1 MNLQAPVSS
10 LMSTNLITVEATDK
24 LQVAKD
30 IFGTHNIHHLPV
42 LDENEKLV
50 GIFSKSDYLYFI
62 RPLDKDSNESYLNDL
77 RLKNFTIGEAM
88 SKRIVT
94 VSSSDTIKMALEVLT
109 ENLFHALPVVD
120 EGKLMGIF
128 TTHDVLFRV
137 LHPAKSLNA

>member
-1 MNLQAPVSS
+1 MNLQAPVSN

-42 LDENEKLV
+42 MKDEELV
-50 GIFSKSDYLYFI
+50 GIFSKSDYLYYI

-77 RLKNFTIGEAM
+77 RLKNYTIAEAM
-88 SKRIVT
+88 STRVVS
-94 VSSSDTIKMALEVLT
+94 VSSTDSVKMALEVLT

-120 EGKLMGIF
+120 DGKLIGII
-128 TTHDVLFRV
+128 TTHDILFRL
-137 LHPAKSLNA
+137 LHPAKTLEV